1 MITTKTEKKS
11 ENSYRYNSD
20 EFVKVSVL
28 DRRIQQIER
37 VGKRKRER
45 DRKIERKIGRE
56 RESEVD
62 KQRWKSRGKEG
73 E

>member
-45 DRKIERKIGRE
+45 EIGRE

>member
-1 MITTKTEKKS
+1 MTTTKTEKKS
-11 ENSYRYNSD
+11 ENSDRYNSE